1 MGRFELYFN
10 FTNTPA
16 SIIIKT
22 KKNIVKIQ
30 GAIYMSF
37 TSEKRDQIK
46 KYILEKIGD
55 GQKDVAKR
63 ASEAF
68 NVSLNTIYRYIREL
82 EKAEIISKNARTYTF
97 VEDTK
102 IFVLTRTDGQ
112 LDEEDIIYAKY
123 IKKYIEKLPDN
134 VKQIWQYS
142 FMEMMNNAIDHSQ
155 AEKVFI
161 LIAQNYMNTTIAIY
175 DEGIGIFKKIKD
187 YYNYDSLDDAVNELF
202 KGKLT
207 TDTKNH
213 SGEGIFFTSRIL
225 DDFLAL
231 SDGKIFSHNK
241 YEDIAQDIKEIDSLK
256 EWANQRGTVI
266 FMRLSNYSKK
276 VLKEV
281 FDMFADIDGGFIKT
295 RIPIK
300 NIYETYPVSRSQAKR
315 LYNRFDKFQEIELD
329 FSGIEEIGQG
339 FAHEL
344 FVVFTREHPNVKLS
358 PLNISKEV
366 EKMINHVKNG
376 N

>member
-1 MGRFELYFN
+1 
-10 FTNTPA
+10 
-16 SIIIKT
+16 
-22 KKNIVKIQ
+22 
-30 GAIYMSF
+30 MSF

-46 KYILEKIGD
+46 KYILEKIDD

-63 ASEAF
+63 AAEAF

-82 EKAEIISKNARTYTF
+82 EKAEIINKNGRKYNF

-102 IFVLTRTDGQ
+102 IFVLTRTSGQ
-112 LDEEDIIYAKY
+112 LAEEDVIYAKY
-123 IKKYIEKLPDN
+123 VKKYIEKLPDN

-161 LIAQNYMNTTIAIY
+161 LVAQNYMNTTIVIY
-175 DEGIGIFKKIKD
+175 DKGIGIFKKIKD

-231 SDGKIFSHNK
+231 SDGKIFSHDK
-241 YEDIAQDIKEIDSLK
+241 YEDIAQDIKEIDALK
-256 EWANQRGTVI
+256 EWADQRGTVI

-276 VLKEV
+276 VLKEL
-281 FDMFADIDGGFIKT
+281 
-295 RIPIK
+295 
-300 NIYETYPVSRSQAKR
+300 PV
-315 LYNRFDKFQEIELD
+315 
-329 FSGIEEIGQG
+329 
-339 FAHEL
+339 
-344 FVVFTREHPNVKLS
+344 
-358 PLNISKEV
+358 
-366 EKMINHVKNG
+366 
-376 N
+376 